1 MNVLIACEF
10 SGIVREAFKIKGHSA
25 MSCDLLDS
33 EIPGCHYK
41 GDVRD
46 VLDYK
51 WDMMIFHAPCT
62 RLCNSGVRWLRERNL
77 WNDMR
82 EAAKFFKLLLNANI
96 PLIAGE
102 NPIPHKYAVEIIG
115 RNYDQLIQPWQFGH
129 GEQKATCLWLKGL
142 PKLIPTNIVSGR
154 EQRIHLMSPGQNRG
168 MERSRIFRGIADAMA
183 SQWGDID
190 TVSNCDTIP
199 LSVH

>member
-1 MNVLIACEF
+1 
-10 SGIVREAFKIKGHSA
+10 
-25 MSCDLLDS
+25 
-33 EIPGCHYK
+33 
-41 GDVRD
+41 
-46 VLDYK
+46 
-51 WDMMIFHAPCT
+51 
-62 RLCNSGVRWLRERNL
+62 
-77 WNDMR
+77 MR

-168 MERSRIFRGIADAMA
+168 MERSRTFQGIANAMA